1 MTLTERHRRALV
13 VAETPGGR
21 RVYHTGAG
29 FWDRPPTPPAPG
41 ADGGEGSGI
50 AELMLLPWSLWLD
63 LFKPPERPTH
73 G

>member
-29 FWDRPPTPPAPG
+29 FWDRAPAPVASG
-41 ADGGEGSGI
+41 GSGI
-50 AELMLLPWSLWLD
+50 AELMLLPWAIWLD
-63 LFKPPERPTH
+63 LFKPPEPPTAR
-73 G
+73 